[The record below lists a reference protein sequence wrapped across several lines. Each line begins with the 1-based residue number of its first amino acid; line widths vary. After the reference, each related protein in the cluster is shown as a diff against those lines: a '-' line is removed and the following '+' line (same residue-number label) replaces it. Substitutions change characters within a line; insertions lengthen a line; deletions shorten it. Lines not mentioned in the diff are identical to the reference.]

1 MMDKDREISQ
11 QHFAFLMM
19 LVAGLVVIGVA
30 GYMIIEKWNL
40 LDALYMVVITLA
52 TVGYKEVHPL
62 STAGTIFTILLIVFG
77 IVTLYYVIRVVG
89 EYILMS
95 RLDEQYKLK
104 KMTAQIQ
111 NLTNHY
117 IVAGFGR
124 VGSKIAGE
132 LLREGVPLVV
142 IEKEAANVE
151 ACRSRGFL
159 CVLGD
164 ATSEEGLLEAGLMN
178 AKGLITALG
187 RDSDNILVVITAR
200 TLNSGLFIVSKAN
213 HDDAVD
219 KLVRVGANRAVSPYQ
234 ISAFRMATFALHPG
248 VADFVDNVFDLKNS
262 EIQITDMTVGSASPL
277 VGAPIEKYLANR
289 KSGVSVLVINRQDGH
304 AIINPLGD
312 TVIQAGDRLI
322 MMGIRTNLEAIEK
335 IIH

>member
-1 MMDKDREISQ
+1 MDKDQEVSQ
-11 QHFAFLMM
+11 KHFALLLM
-19 LVAGLVVIGVA
+19 LVAGLVIIGVA
-30 GYMIIEKWNL
+30 GYMVIEKWNL

-62 STAGTIFTILLIVFG
+62 SAAGTIFTILLIVFG
-77 IVTLYYVIRVVG
+77 IITLYYVVRVVG

-95 RLDEQYKLK
+95 RFDEQYKLR
-104 KMTAQIQ
+104 KMKAQIQ

-124 VGSKIAGE
+124 VGSKIAAE
-132 LLREGVPLVV
+132 LMQENVPLVV
-142 IEKEAANVE
+142 VEKEAAAVE
-151 ACRSRGFL
+151 ACRSQGFL
-159 CVLGD
+159 CVMGD
-164 ATSEEGLLEAGLMN
+164 ATSEAGLLEAGLMN
-178 AKGLITALG
+178 AKGLIAALG

-213 HDDAVD
+213 HDDTVD

-248 VADFVDNVFDLKNS
+248 VADFVDNIFDLKNS

-312 TVIQAGDRLI
+312 TIIQSGDRLI